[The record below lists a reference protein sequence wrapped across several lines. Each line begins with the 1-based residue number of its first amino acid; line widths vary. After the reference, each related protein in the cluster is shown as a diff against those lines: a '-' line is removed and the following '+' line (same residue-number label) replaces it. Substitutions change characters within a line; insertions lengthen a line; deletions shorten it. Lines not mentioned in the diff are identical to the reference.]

1 MEQGRGLHRTLRKGE
16 KCEMAKKMH
25 VMVWRGKKDWRNAM
39 MDHVPKYFEF
49 WSRNIKRFLSREE
62 TQSTGF

>member
-1 MEQGRGLHRTLRKGE
+1 
-16 KCEMAKKMH
+16 
-25 VMVWRGKKDWRNAM
+25 M

-62 TQSTGF
+62 TQSTGFWETKLTYLLLMVGMVIHTFSPSTQEAEAGNA